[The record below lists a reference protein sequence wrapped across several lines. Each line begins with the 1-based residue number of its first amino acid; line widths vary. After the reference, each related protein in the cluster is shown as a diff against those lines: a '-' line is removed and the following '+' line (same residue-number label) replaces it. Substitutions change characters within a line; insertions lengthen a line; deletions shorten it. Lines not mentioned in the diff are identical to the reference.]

1 MSNTTPTY
9 NDEIDLLSLMETVW
23 KGKWKIASIVAASL
37 LSVFVFN
44 IVKPNKNFITTTE
57 IKPIT
62 SSEFDKYRM
71 FNSSL
76 KNIGKEKKEE
86 KKEKKEK
93 KEEKEKVDKASKIFE
108 ITQQSLLTLY
118 VEQIEEGSI
127 LESAIDKFNL
137 INKDDFDNEREYKDA
152 VEKFVSEIEIL
163 RPIEELVTAKKSNIR
178 LHHVLKGE
186 YDDEDKWKDLLTF
199 VNNEVNRKVKLNL
212 INRFKTVKSIYNQNK
227 AFAIKDMEIK
237 INNAKKDYERYTKD
251 RLAFLAEQAAIARK
265 LDIAKNTIA
274 SQRFTAQ
281 NTFVT
286 TFQTDPLKTD
296 PLKTDSLFYLRGY
309 LAIEEEMK
317 QIIAR
322 KNKDS
327 FVKNLFTLQQQKRKL
342 EQDETIERANDL
354 FYKTPLNQKDF
365 QASIVKV
372 ATTDFISNNNE
383 NLYYALAIILGGIIG
398 VVYVLIANA
407 FKNR

>member
-265 LDIAKNTIA
+265 LDIEKNTIA